1 MGDLL
6 TESTP
11 VTEKPTGNAPMGEK
25 PTGSAPMGERPAGS
39 RPGANPPFVLA
50 RFALDDLDHARAVWE
65 RTGMWL
71 RPSDG
76 PEQMALLL
84 ERCPD
89 LQLVARDT
97 QGVLIGTA
105 MGGWDGRRGYIYH
118 LAVEPA
124 WQRRGVGGALIDE
137 LEARLRAKGA
147 MKAKLQ
153 ILVGNDV
160 SRAFF
165 RARGYLFEDDCEP
178 WGKELVPG
186 GAPPAHADPA
196 APKGLRGRRR
206 R

>member
-1 MGDLL
+1 MEDPP
-6 TESTP
+6 TEGVPMEEPATEGVPRETP
-11 VTEKPTGNAPMGEK
+11 PMG
-25 PTGSAPMGERPAGS
+25 G
-39 RPGANPPFVLA
+39 RPGADSP
-50 RFALDDLDHARAVWE
+50 FALEPFALEDLDDARALWE

-71 RPSDG
+71 RPSDS

-84 ERCPD
+84 ARCPD
-89 LQLVARDT
+89 LQLVARDAR
-97 QGVLIGTA
+97 GVLVGTA

-124 WQRRGVGGALIDE
+124 WQRRGVAGALMDE

-153 ILVGNDV
+153 ILAGNDA

-165 RARGYLFEDDCEP
+165 AARGWLPEDDCEP

-196 APKGLRGRRR
+196 APEGLRTRKRG
-206 R
+206 

>member
-1 MGDLL
+1 MDDLR
-6 TESTP
+6 
-11 VTEKPTGNAPMGEK
+11 
-25 PTGSAPMGERPAGS
+25 TGSAPMREKPTASASTASAPTASAPVASAPYALGP
-39 RPGANPPFVLA
+39 
-50 RFALDDLDHARAVWE
+50 FALDDLDDARALWQ

-97 QGVLIGTA
+97 QGTLIGTA
-105 MGGWDGRRGYIYH
+105 MGGWDGRRGYVYH

-124 WQRRGVGGALIDE
+124 WQRRGVAGALMDE

-147 MKAKLQ
+147 LKAKLQ
-153 ILVGNDV
+153 ILVDNDV

-165 RARGYLFEDDCEP
+165 RARGYLLEDDCEP

-186 GAPPAHADPA
+186 GAPPARADPA
-196 APKGLRGRRR
+196 APEGLRTRKRG
-206 R
+206 

>member
-1 MGDLL
+1 MEGVPIEDP
-6 TESTP
+6 S
-11 VTEKPTGNAPMGEK
+11 M
-25 PTGSAPMGERPAGS
+25 GS
-39 RPGANPPFVLA
+39 RPGANGQ
-50 RFALDDLDHARAVWE
+50 FALESFAIDDLDDARALWE

-71 RPSDG
+71 RPSDS

-118 LAVEPA
+118 LAVEPDR
-124 WQRRGVGGALIDE
+124 QRQGVATTLMDA

-165 RARGYLFEDDCEP
+165 RARGYLLEDDCEP

-196 APKGLRGRRR
+196 APEGLRTRK
-206 R
+206 

>member
-1 MGDLL
+1 MTDPP
-6 TESTP
+6 TE
-11 VTEKPTGNAPMGEK
+11 
-25 PTGSAPMGERPAGS
+25 S
-39 RPGANPPFVLA
+39 RPGAAVQ
-50 RFALDDLDHARAVWE
+50 FALEPFAMDDLGDARALWE

-71 RPSDG
+71 RPSDA

-89 LQLVARDT
+89 LQLVARDAR
-97 QGVLIGTA
+97 GVLIGTA
-105 MGGWDGRRGYIYH
+105 MGGWDGRRGYVYH

-124 WQRRGVGGALIDE
+124 WQHHRVATALMDE

-153 ILVGNDV
+153 ILVDNDV

-165 RARGYLFEDDCEP
+165 RARGYLLEDDCEP

-196 APKGLRGRRR
+196 APDGLRRRER
-206 R
+206 G

>member
-1 MGDLL
+1 MGDLR

-11 VTEKPTGNAPMGEK
+11 MTEKPTGNAPMGD
-25 PTGSAPMGERPAGS
+25 RPAGR
-39 RPGANPPFVLA
+39 RPGANAPFVLA
-50 RFALDDLDHARAVWE
+50 RFALDDLDHARALWE
-65 RTGMWL
+65 RTAMWL

-76 PEQMALLL
+76 PEQMTLLL

-89 LQLVARDT
+89 LQLVARDP
-97 QGVLIGTA
+97 QGLLIGTA

-124 WQRRGVGGALIDE
+124 WQRHGVGAALMDE

-147 MKAKLQ
+147 LKAKLQ

-165 RARGYLFEDDCEP
+165 RARGYLVEDDCEP

-196 APKGLRGRRR
+196 APEGLRRR
-206 R
+206 RRG